1 MQVTIPRWA
10 QAVLIPVAI
19 LVGILVIRIASH
31 AVFVFLFASL
41 FSLLLNPLVEAM
53 RRARV
58 PRAISVPLVY
68 LSFVAAVVVLVAI
81 AVPPLVSQAG
91 NLIKRIPDFTN
102 AGDRW
107 LAQVQTLLAQ
117 RHINVDLSLLVTR
130 VSDWLQTEAPK
141 SAGTIFNVGK
151 GVASSIASILL
162 VIIISFYMLIDGRRI
177 HRFLVRVLPGDADIN
192 EAYLTGV
199 QTSFTR
205 YVKGQ
210 FLIGLVV
217 GLSSG
222 VGIWILGWDAV
233 NIWPEG
239 AQYALLF
246 GVWAGVTEV
255 IPYLGPWL
263 GALPPAILALFH
275 SPAAFIWVLLV
286 FGAVQQI
293 EGHVLVPNI
302 MGTTVGVHPLV
313 VIFALLAGAQVGGI
327 IGMLAVLPI
336 LAIAPPHHR
345 LLRLQA
351 VSGGLDRRRRHRSAR
366 ASRAQ
371 GSVGPCRRADR
382 CRAGVGRDGH
392 ADPEVRVRRR
402 SRRVS
407 ARPARALRGAGPP

>member
-1 MQVTIPRWA
+1 VQVTIPRWA

-31 AVFVFLFASL
+31 AVFVFLFAAL

-68 LSFVAAVVVLVAI
+68 LSALAVVVVLVAI

-91 NLIKRIPDFTN
+91 NLIKRIPDFTT

-107 LAQVQTLLAQ
+107 LARLQIFLAQ
-117 RHINVDLSLLVTR
+117 RHINVDLPSIVTK
-130 VSDWLQTEAPK
+130 VTDWLQTEMPK
-141 SAGTIFNVGK
+141 SVGTIFNLGK
-151 GVASSIASILL
+151 GVASSIVSFLL
-162 VIIISFYMLIDGRRI
+162 VVVISFYMLIDGRRI
-177 HRFLVRVLPGDADIN
+177 HRFLVRVLPGGPETS

-199 QTSFTR
+199 QASFTR

-210 FLIGLVV
+210 FLIGLAV

-222 VGIWILGWDAV
+222 VGMWILGWNVV

-275 SPAAFIWVLLV
+275 SPAACVWVLLV

-336 LAIAPPHHR
+336 LAILRHTLDFYDLRLSRAAWIVDDGIALPALPERRPRRPPPDGAPTASSETTHAAGPTAEAPPAPR
-345 LLRLQA
+345 
-351 VSGGLDRRRRHRSAR
+351 
-366 ASRAQ
+366 
-371 GSVGPCRRADR
+371 GPEP
-382 CRAGVGRDGH
+382 GRDLDG
-392 ADPEVRVRRR
+392 
-402 SRRVS
+402 
-407 ARPARALRGAGPP
+407 

>member
-10 QAVLIPVAI
+10 QAVLLPVAI
-19 LVGILVIRIASH
+19 LVGILILRVASH

-41 FSLLLNPLVEAM
+41 FSLLLNPLVEGM

-58 PRAISVPLVY
+58 PRAISVPMVY
-68 LSFVAAVVVLVAI
+68 LSFVAVVAVLVAI

-91 NLIKRIPDFTN
+91 NLIKRIPDFTS

-107 LAQVQTLLAQ
+107 LAHVQTVLAQ
-117 RHINVDLSLLVTR
+117 RHINVDLPSIITR
-130 VSDWLQTEAPK
+130 VSDWLQTEMPK
-141 SAGTIFNVGK
+141 SAGTIFNLGK
-151 GVASSIASILL
+151 GLASSITSLLL
-162 VIIISFYMLIDGRRI
+162 VFIISFYMLIDGRRI
-177 HRFLVRVLPGDADIN
+177 HRFLVRALPGNAETN
-192 EAYLTGV
+192 ETYLTGV
-199 QTSFTR
+199 QASFSR

-210 FLIGLVV
+210 FLIGLAV

-222 VGIWILGWDAV
+222 LGIWILGWNVV

-246 GVWAGVTEV
+246 GVWAGLTEV

-263 GALPPAILALFH
+263 GAFPPAILALFH
-275 SPAAFIWVLLV
+275 SPAACIWVLLV

-313 VIFALLAGAQVGGI
+313 VIFVLLVGAQVGGI

-336 LAIAPPHHR
+336 LAILRHTLDFYNIRLSRSEWIADDGIALPAPPE
-345 LLRLQA
+345 QSA
-351 VSGGLDRRRRHRSAR
+351 RSAPSGQR
-366 ASRAQ
+366 TAAER
-371 GSVGPCRRADR
+371 GPGETVDSALET
-382 CRAGVGRDGH
+382 
-392 ADPEVRVRRR
+392 EVDDDLNR
-402 SRRVS
+402 
-407 ARPARALRGAGPP
+407 